1 MQDGEDV
8 RAHLERFIDAVDKL
22 KQLELEINDELLTM
36 LLSSLPPE
44 YDNFRCAIESRDEL
58 PKLEA
63 LRIKIIEETEQRK
76 GKNTGKS
83 GNALFTKKK
92 DKTPNKDKNKNNEE
106 QPEIP
111 FEM

>member
-22 KQLELEINDELLTM
+22 KQLELEINDELLTIM
-36 LLSSLPPE
+36 LLTSLPPE
-44 YDNFRCAIESRDEL
+44 YDNFRCAIESRDDL

-76 GKNTGKS
+76 GKITGKQE
-83 GNALFTKKK
+83 NALFIKKK
-92 DKTPNKDKNKNNEE
+92 GKTPNKDKNKHNDE
-106 QPEIP
+106 QP
-111 FEM
+111 